1 MNESI
6 PLQCLEIGCAAE
18 VVEVVGQRDAVH
30 RLEEIGVRRGVEV
43 EMVQAGRPCIVR
55 VEGQRLCLRA
65 DELLNVLVRPG
76 VVV

>member
-6 PLQCLEIGCAAE
+6 PLHSLD
-18 VVEVVGQRDAVH
+18 VGSCGAVIDIVGHRETIH
-30 RLEEIGVRRGVEV
+30 RLEEIGLRRGAEV

-55 VEGQRLCLRA
+55 VDGQRLCLRA

-76 VVV
+76 VIA